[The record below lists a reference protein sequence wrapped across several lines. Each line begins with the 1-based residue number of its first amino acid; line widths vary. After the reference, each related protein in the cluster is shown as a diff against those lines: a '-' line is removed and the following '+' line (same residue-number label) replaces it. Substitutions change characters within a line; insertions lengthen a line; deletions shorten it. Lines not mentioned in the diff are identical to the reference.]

1 VPRQIRQIRQRVIF
15 LMDTELRQVRLFVQS
30 EAESRNFEEVSRVLR
45 RAVIARILYKVDK
58 KLFPR
63 CLRLRGLDS
72 DTLQLVFDT
81 YSDQ

>member
-1 VPRQIRQIRQRVIF
+1 MNLEPLINVHKQRRI
-15 LMDTELRQVRLFVQS
+15 
-30 EAESRNFEEVSRVLR
+30 A
-45 RAVIARILYKVDK
+45 AVIKSLVAGQHLASRIHYEVDK